1 MMSWKTLCQMDL
13 HGKRVLTRVDLNV
26 PIVDGKITD
35 ATRIKKIVPTV
46 NEIIKKG
53 GTPILLAHMGRPKGE
68 RHPNLSLSQLQEELQ
83 TYFKSKVI
91 FAADCIGPSAET
103 VLQIVKKG
111 EIILLENTRFYPEEE
126 ENDPKFAASL
136 AALADLFCNDAF
148 SASHRAHASTTG
160 LAKYLPSCAGK
171 LMEAELK
178 ALESVLGQPKRP
190 VVTIVGGA
198 KISTKIALLE
208 NLIEKVDCMII
219 GGAMA
224 NTFLFSKGF
233 NVGRSLVEESLKPTA
248 LKILNK
254 AEKYSCKVILPTD
267 VIIAKELSQNA
278 PTSVVSANECPENYM
293 ILDAGPSTVGNIKQC
308 IYSAKTILWNGPLG
322 AFEVSPFDEA
332 TSQAAKYVSEKTKNG
347 DLISVAGGGDTVAAL
362 NKAGVTKSF
371 THVSTA
377 GGAFLEWLEGRDLP
391 GVACLTEN

>member
-1 MMSWKTLCQMDL
+1 MMTRKTLCQMDL
-13 HGKRVLTRVDLNV
+13 NGKRVLTRVDLNV

-53 GTPILLAHMGRPKGE
+53 GTPILLSHMGRPNGE

-83 TYFKSKVI
+83 TYFNSKII
-91 FAADCIGPSAET
+91 FAAECTGPSVQTA
-103 VLQIVKKG
+103 LQIVKKG

-136 AALADLFCNDAF
+136 ATLADLCCNDAF

-190 VVTIVGGA
+190 VVTVVGGA

-293 ILDAGPSTVGNIKQC
+293 ILDAGPSTVDIIKQY

>member
-1 MMSWKTLCQMDL
+1 MDL
-13 HGKRVLTRVDLNV
+13 RGKRVLTRVDLNV
-26 PIVDGKITD
+26 PMVGGKVAD
-35 ATRIKKIVPTV
+35 ATRIEKIVPTIK
-46 NEIIKKG
+46 EIITKG

-68 RHPNLSLSQLQEELQ
+68 RNQKLSLSQLQEELE
-83 TYFKSKVI
+83 TYLGSKVI
-91 FAADCIGPSAET
+91 FVAECIGPSVET
-103 VLQIVKKG
+103 ALEIVKNG

-190 VVTIVGGA
+190 VATLVGGA

-208 NLIEKVDCMII
+208 NLIEKVDFIII

-233 NVGRSLVEESLKPTA
+233 NVGRSLVEESLKSTA

-267 VIIAKELSQNA
+267 LIIAKELSKNTS
-278 PTSVVSANECPENYM
+278 TSVVSADECPENYM
-293 ILDAGPSTVGNIKQC
+293 ILDAGPSSVVNIKKC
-308 IYSAKTILWNGPLG
+308 IDSAKTLLWNGPLG
-322 AFEVSPFDEA
+322 AFEVPPFDQA
-332 TSQAAKYVSEKTKNG
+332 TSQAAKFASEKTEKG
-347 DLISVAGGGDTVAAL
+347 DLISVAGGGDTFAAL
-362 NKAGVTKSF
+362 NKAGVTDTF
-371 THVSTA
+371 TYVSTA
-377 GGAFLEWLEGRDLP
+377 GGAFLEWLEGKELP
-391 GVACLTEN
+391 GVLYLTKK

>member
-1 MMSWKTLCQMDL
+1 MSWKTLCQIDL

-26 PIVDGKITD
+26 PMVDGKIAD
-35 ATRIKKIVPTV
+35 ATRIEKIVPTISA
-46 NEIIKKG
+46 IIKKG
-53 GTPILLAHMGRPKGE
+53 GIPILITHMGRPKGE
-68 RHPNLSLSQLQEELQ
+68 RHQNLSLSQLQEELE

-91 FAADCIGPSAET
+91 FAAECIGPSAKT
-103 VLQIVKKG
+103 ALQIVKKG

-136 AALADLFCNDAF
+136 AALGDLFCNDAF

-178 ALESVLGQPKRP
+178 ALESVLGQPERP
-190 VVTIVGGA
+190 VATVVAGA

-208 NLIEKVDCMII
+208 NLIEKVDCIII

-233 NVGRSLVEESLKPTA
+233 KIGRSLVEESLKSTA
-248 LKILNK
+248 LKILDK

-267 VIIAKELSQNA
+267 VIIAKELSKNT
-278 PTSVVSANECPENYM
+278 PTSVVPADECPENYM
-293 ILDAGPSTVGNIKQC
+293 ILDAGPSTVDNIKQC
-308 IYSAKTILWNGPLG
+308 INSAKTLLWNGPLG

-332 TSQAAKYVSEKTKNG
+332 TSRAAKYASERTKNG

-362 NKAGVTKSF
+362 NKAGVTESF
-371 THVSTA
+371 TYVSTA
-377 GGAFLEWLEGRDLP
+377 GGAFLEWLEGKELP
-391 GVACLTEN
+391 GVLCLTKK

>member
-1 MMSWKTLCQMDL
+1 MSWKTLCQMNL

-26 PIVDGKITD
+26 PMVDGKIAD
-35 ATRIKKIVPTV
+35 ATRIKKIVPTI
-46 NEIIKKG
+46 NEITKKG
-53 GTPILLAHMGRPKGE
+53 GTPILLAHMGRPKGK
-68 RHPNLSLSQLQEELQ
+68 RHQNLSLSQLQEDLE

-103 VLQIVKKG
+103 ALQIVKKG

-126 ENDPKFAASL
+126 ENNPKFAASL

-160 LAKYLPSCAGK
+160 LARYLPSCAGK

-178 ALESVLGQPKRP
+178 ALKSVLGQPERP
-190 VVTIVGGA
+190 VATVVGGA

-208 NLIEKVDCMII
+208 NLIEKVDCIII

-267 VIIAKELSQNA
+267 VIIAKELSKNT

-293 ILDAGPSTVGNIKQC
+293 ILDAGPSTVDNIKQC
-308 IYSAKTILWNGPLG
+308 INSSKTLLWNGPLG
-322 AFEVSPFDEA
+322 AFEVFPFDEA
-332 TSQAAKYVSEKTKNG
+332 TSQAAKYASERTKNG
-347 DLISVAGGGDTVAAL
+347 DLISVAGGGDTLAAL
-362 NKAGVTKSF
+362 NKAGVTDSF
-371 THVSTA
+371 TYVSTA
-377 GGAFLEWLEGRDLP
+377 GGAFLEWLEGKELP

>member
-1 MMSWKTLCQMDL
+1 MDL

-26 PIVDGKITD
+26 PMVDGKIAD
-35 ATRIKKIVPTV
+35 ATRIEKIVPTI
-46 NEIIKKG
+46 NEISKKG
-53 GTPILLAHMGRPKGE
+53 GIPILLAHMGRPKGK
-68 RHPNLSLSQLQEELQ
+68 RHQNLSLSQIQADLQ

-91 FAADCIGPSAET
+91 FTAECIGPSAET
-103 VLQIVKKG
+103 ALQIVKKG

-160 LAKYLPSCAGK
+160 VSKYLPSCAGK
-171 LMEAELK
+171 LMEAELQ
-178 ALESVLGQPKRP
+178 ALESVLDQPERP
-190 VVTIVGGA
+190 VATVVGGA
-198 KISTKIALLE
+198 KISSKIALLE
-208 NLIEKVDCMII
+208 NLIETVDCIII

-248 LKILNK
+248 LNILKK

-267 VIIAKELSQNA
+267 LIIAEELSKNT
-278 PTSVVSANECPENYM
+278 PTSVVSADECPDNCM
-293 ILDAGPSTVGNIKQC
+293 ILDAGPLTVDNIKRC
-308 IYSAKTILWNGPLG
+308 IGSAKTLLWNGPLG
-322 AFEVSPFDEA
+322 AFEVSPFDQA
-332 TSQAAKYVSEKTKNG
+332 TNQAAKFASEKTKNG

-362 NKAGVTKSF
+362 NKAGVTESF
-371 THVSTA
+371 TYVSTA
-377 GGAFLEWLEGRDLP
+377 GGAFLEWLEGKELP
-391 GVACLTEN
+391 GVACLTNN

>member
-1 MMSWKTLCQMDL
+1 MSWRTLCQMDL

-26 PIVDGKITD
+26 PMVDGKIAD
-35 ATRIKKIVPTV
+35 ATRIEKIVPTV
-46 NEIIKKG
+46 NEITKKG
-53 GTPILLAHMGRPKGE
+53 GTPILLAHMGRPKGK
-68 RHPNLSLSQLQEELQ
+68 RHRNLSLSQLQEDLQ
-83 TYFKSKVI
+83 TYFQSKVV

-103 VLQIVKKG
+103 ALQIVKKG

-126 ENDPKFAASL
+126 ENDPKFSASL

-178 ALESVLGQPKRP
+178 ALESVLGQPTRP
-190 VVTIVGGA
+190 VVTVVGGA

-208 NLIEKVDCMII
+208 NLIEKVDCIII

-233 NVGRSLVEESLKPTA
+233 NVGQSLVEESLKPTA
-248 LKILNK
+248 LRILNM

-267 VIIAKELSQNA
+267 LIIAKELSQNT
-278 PTSVVSANECPENYM
+278 PTSVVSANECPENYI
-293 ILDAGPSTVGNIKQC
+293 ILDAGPSTVDNIKQC
-308 IYSAKTILWNGPLG
+308 INSAKTLLWNGPLG
-322 AFEVSPFDEA
+322 AFEVPPFDEA
-332 TSQAAKYVSEKTKNG
+332 TSQAAKYASERTKNG

-371 THVSTA
+371 TYVSTA
-377 GGAFLEWLEGRDLP
+377 GGAFLEWLEGKDLP